1 MNPSI
6 NRNLPYQRIALLL
19 TGAIALLM
27 RFVLLGKLPLTDS
40 ESINALQALGGEHF
54 IGGGGS
60 YVLLTTAW
68 FFIFGAGEAVAR
80 FWPALAGTVL
90 ALTPWLFRKHLGEKA
105 ALLLCFG
112 LAVDAGWVAVSRQAS
127 GMSWAGLFVILTL
140 AALLVKKPAMIG
152 AFAGLALLGGPAF
165 WQGAV
170 GLGFAALLYRF
181 VFQPRQPVEEAGE
194 GPFAGVF
201 GGFDWKVVF
210 GWFIGVVLVFGTLL
224 FLIPNGLNATAN
236 GLVHYLTGWSQT
248 STVTAG
254 RMLLGLVLSQ
264 PLGFLFAAVG
274 LVRVVQTKNPL
285 DTFLAV
291 WWLAALALTLLYPAR
306 EVADLV
312 WVLLPMLAL
321 AARQL
326 AKLLTT
332 EVSFRW
338 TAIAYSI
345 IVVVLLVFTWLS
357 FIAYFQAVRPEVST
371 FARMVSMLFP
381 VLLLVGAAFVIR
393 WFWDEETAGQGAM
406 WGLIAA
412 LGLWGF
418 SAAWGGTGLGANPEG
433 QVWWRGAWVDE
444 VDLLQT
450 TLNDLST
457 WKMRVPGEL
466 ELVVEGID
474 SPALRWAL
482 RDYRQTRFVTT
493 TASSST
499 PALLITA
506 DKPSP
511 ELADTYRGQDF
522 VLEVTPIWQLSFKD
536 WLKWIAFKSIPV
548 EKTIVILWARAD
560 LFPDAPGFNP

>member
-1 MNPSI
+1 MNPTTD
-6 NRNLPYQRIALLL
+6 RKPPYQRIALLL
-19 TGAIALLM
+19 TGAIAFLM

-40 ESINALQALGGEHF
+40 EAVNALQALGGEHF
-54 IGGGGS
+54 IGGEGG

-80 FWPALAGTVL
+80 FWPALAGTAL
-90 ALTPWLFRKHLGEKA
+90 ALTPWLFRKYLGEKA

-112 LAVDAGWVAVSRQAS
+112 LAVDAGWVAVSRQAN
-127 GMSWAGLFVILTL
+127 GTSWAGLFVLLTL
-140 AALLVKKPAMIG
+140 AALLAKKPALLG

-170 GLGFAALLYRF
+170 GLGSAYLLYRF
-181 VFQPRQPVEEAGE
+181 VFQPRQPIEETIE
-194 GPFAGVF
+194 NPFA
-201 GGFDWKVVF
+201 GFDWKVVF
-210 GWFIGVVLVFGTLL
+210 GWFVGALLVFGTLL
-224 FLIPNGLNATAN
+224 FLIPNGLTAAAN
-236 GLVHYLTGWSQT
+236 GLVQYLMGWSQA
-248 STVTAG
+248 SAVTVG
-254 RMLLGLVLSQ
+254 RMLLGLILSQ
-264 PLGFLFAAVG
+264 PLGFLFATVG
-274 LVRVVQTKNPL
+274 LVRIIQTKNSL

-291 WWLAALALTLLYPAR
+291 WWLAALALALLYSAR
-306 EVADLV
+306 EVADLG
-312 WVLLPMLAL
+312 WALLPMLAL

-326 AKLLTT
+326 ATLLTAA
-332 EVSFRW
+332 VSFRW

-345 IVVVLLVFTWLS
+345 IVVVLLTFAWLS
-357 FIAYFQAVRPEVST
+357 FIAYFQVDRPEVSN
-371 FARMVSMLFP
+371 FVKVVSTLFP

-412 LGLWGF
+412 LGLWGL

-433 QVWWRGAWVDE
+433 QVWRRGAWVDE

-466 ELVVEGID
+466 ELVVEGIQ

-482 RDYRQTRFVTT
+482 RDYLQARFVTS
-493 TASSST
+493 TASAST
-499 PALLITA
+499 PALLITV

-522 VLEVTPIWQLSFKD
+522 VLEVNPKWQLSFKE
-536 WLKWIAFKSIPV
+536 WLQWTAFKSIPV
-548 EKTIVILWARAD
+548 EKTIVVLWARAD

>member
-40 ESINALQALGGEHF
+40 ESINALQALGGGHF
-54 IGGGGS
+54 IGGEGG
-60 YVLLTTAW
+60 YVLFTSAW
-68 FFIFGAGEAVAR
+68 FFIFGAGDAVAR
-80 FWPALAGTVL
+80 FWPALAGTAM
-90 ALTPWLFRKHLGEKA
+90 ALTPWLFRKHLGEKT
-105 ALLLCFG
+105 ALLLCFV
-112 LAVDAGWVAVSRQAS
+112 LAMDAGWVAVSRQAN
-127 GMSWAGLFVILTL
+127 GMSWAGLFVLL
-140 AALLVKKPAMIG
+140 ALVALLEKKPALLG
-152 AFAGLALLGGPAF
+152 AFAGLAFLGGLAF

-170 GLGFAALLYRF
+170 GLGFAYVLYRY
-181 VFQPRQPVEEAGE
+181 VFQPRQPVEEGVE
-194 GPFAGVF
+194 GTF
-201 GGFDWKVVF
+201 GGIDWKVVS
-210 GWFIGVVLVFGTLL
+210 GWFIGVVLASGTLL

-236 GLVHYLTGWSQT
+236 GLVQYLTGWSQT

-274 LVRVVQTKNPL
+274 LVRVFQTKNPL

-291 WWLAALALTLLYPAR
+291 WWLAALALALLYPAR
-306 EVADLV
+306 EVADLG

-326 AKLLTT
+326 ANLLTT
-332 EVSFRW
+332 AVSFRW

-345 IVVVLLVFTWLS
+345 IVVVLLTFAWLS
-357 FIAYFQAVRPEVST
+357 FIAYFQADRSEVST
-371 FARMVSMLFP
+371 FVRIANMLFP

-418 SAAWGGTGLGANPEG
+418 AAAWGGTGLGANPEG
-433 QVWWRGAWVDE
+433 QMWRRGALVDE

-482 RDYRQTRFVTT
+482 RDYRQAQFVTT
-493 TASSST
+493 TASAST
-499 PALLITA
+499 PALLITV

-522 VLEVTPIWQLSFKD
+522 VLEVNPMWQMGFKD
-536 WLKWIAFKSIPV
+536 WLQWIAFKTIPV

>member
-1 MNPSI
+1 MNPPI

-19 TGAIALLM
+19 TGVIALLM

-40 ESINALQALGGEHF
+40 ESINALQALGGGHF
-54 IGGGGS
+54 IGGEGG
-60 YVLLTTAW
+60 YVLFTSAW
-68 FFIFGAGEAVAR
+68 FFIFGAGNAVAR
-80 FWPALAGTVL
+80 FWPALAGTAM
-90 ALTPWLFRKHLGEKA
+90 ALTPWLFRKHLGEKT
-105 ALLLCFG
+105 ALLLCFA
-112 LAVDAGWVAVSRQAS
+112 LAMDAGWVAVSRQAN
-127 GMSWAGLFVILTL
+127 GMSWAGLFVLL
-140 AALLVKKPAMIG
+140 ALVALLEKKPALLG
-152 AFAGLALLGGPAF
+152 AFAGLAFLGGLAF

-170 GLGFAALLYRF
+170 GLGFAYVLYRY
-181 VFQPRQPVEEAGE
+181 VFQPRQPVEEGVE
-194 GPFAGVF
+194 GTF
-201 GGFDWKVVF
+201 GGIDWKVVS
-210 GWFIGVVLVFGTLL
+210 GWFIGVVLASGTLL
-224 FLIPNGLNATAN
+224 FLIPNGVNATAN
-236 GLVHYLTGWSQT
+236 GLVQYLTGWSQT

-274 LVRVVQTKNPL
+274 LVRVFQTKNPL

-291 WWLAALALTLLYPAR
+291 WWLAALALALLYPAR
-306 EVADLV
+306 EVADLG

-321 AARQL
+321 AVRQL
-326 AKLLTT
+326 ANLLTT
-332 EVSFRW
+332 AVSFRW

-345 IVVVLLVFTWLS
+345 IVVVLLTFAWLS
-357 FIAYFQAVRPEVST
+357 FIAYFQADRSEVST
-371 FARMVSMLFP
+371 FVRIANMLFP

-418 SAAWGGTGLGANPEG
+418 AAAWGGTGLGANPEG
-433 QVWWRGAWVDE
+433 QMWRRGALVDE

-482 RDYRQTRFVTT
+482 RDYRQAQFVTT
-493 TASSST
+493 TASAST
-499 PALLITA
+499 PALLITV

-522 VLEVTPIWQLSFKD
+522 VLAVNPMWQMGFKD
-536 WLKWIAFKSIPV
+536 WLQWIAFKTIPV